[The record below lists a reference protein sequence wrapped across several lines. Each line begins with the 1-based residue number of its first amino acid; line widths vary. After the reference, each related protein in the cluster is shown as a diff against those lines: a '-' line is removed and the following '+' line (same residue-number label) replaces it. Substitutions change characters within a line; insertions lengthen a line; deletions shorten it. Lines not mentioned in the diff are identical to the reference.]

1 MKILLVSATALEI
14 NPFVSSLGKAQLLNN
29 HLSKYFYHDLEI
41 DVLITGVGMVFTTF
55 YLSTQLQNQKY
66 DLAVNAGVAGAIDHE
81 LHLGEVVHV
90 VQDYFY
96 ELGAEDN
103 ANWLSIAELGLLS
116 NNDLPY
122 TANGLT
128 NQILLNIPQLNSLKQ
143 VKAHT
148 VNKVH
153 GDLKSIEIM
162 KQRSQAQI
170 ESMEGAAFL
179 FCCLKM
185 KVPCAQIRAISN
197 YVEVRDKANWKMIEA
212 VESLNVK
219 LGQIIKSLG

>member
-55 YLSTQLQNQKY
+55 YLSTQLQKQKY